1 LKSGIVFLSIDQ
13 IKPKWPRFLTKQK
26 EKKKISDQTATFRL
40 YRVPSIK
47 RVIWPNVNKPK
58 INTYTFRDKRARK
71 KVDEKI
77 HANFLTCHKFQN
89 ANSAVAFRPAKKNRR
104 SSIALSGTY
113 FLNQIN
119 FDFAKTAHARSKVC
133 SSDDCAELSNSKN
146 FFQKVDGLER
156 ERKIIFFSAL
166 RTNVFVNFATD
177 HTHSPQN
184 LFRGPSD

>member
-1 LKSGIVFLSIDQ
+1 MRISSLVTNFKTQ
-13 IKPKWPRFLTKQK
+13 IPPLL
-26 EKKKISDQTATFRL
+26 SDQ
-40 YRVPSIK
+40 
-47 RVIWPNVNKPK
+47 
-58 INTYTFRDKRARK
+58 
-71 KVDEKI
+71 
-77 HANFLTCHKFQN
+77 Q
-89 ANSAVAFRPAKKNRR
+89 KKNRR

-113 FLNQIN
+113 FLNQMN